1 MHYDQ
6 PTELNSLSES
16 IIIWISEL
24 RLWENNPLF
33 IKKKKGNWEKI
44 SSFLMWVYN
53 DKKNIFFSLLGFLSD
68 W

>member
-33 IKKKKGNWEKI
+33 IKKKKW
-44 SSFLMWVYN
+44 
-53 DKKNIFFSLLGFLSD
+53 
-68 W
+68 